1 MPEIQINRL
10 SKLTKMNPEN
20 NLPENEVEE
29 LSPDDSSSIE
39 DFIKE
44 LERKEKDLHISSD
57 LVVEIEDDEPE
68 EPDTAE
74 LLKFLDTCKG
84 LNPSNGVRDNKKE
97 IEPYKDIA
105 PYKEEVSRLE
115 NEVEKL
121 RRQISKFETER
132 LEAGEAAR
140 RRQYDFD
147 NYRKRT
153 ERERGEIHRN
163 LLSNIATEVL
173 PVLDNLSRALESA
186 SGLSG
191 KKSND
196 FQQFIDG
203 VGLVNQQLNEVLE
216 EMGIQPIISVGEQF
230 DPNFHE
236 AVAAEQNDSFPPHT
250 VIAEMLRGYRIDDK
264 IIRHS
269 LVKVSTASPIPQAAA
284 AAEVETE

>member
-1 MPEIQINRL
+1 M
-10 SKLTKMNPEN
+10 KPEN
-20 NLPENEVEE
+20 NLPENQIEE
-29 LSPDDSSSIE
+29 LLLDGSSSIE

-44 LERKEKDLHISSD
+44 LEKKEKDLQISSD
-57 LVVEIEDDEPE
+57 LVVEIEESEPE

-74 LLKFLDTCKG
+74 LLKFLETSHA
-84 LNPSNGVRDNKKE
+84 LNPANGARQKTNE
-97 IEPYKDIA
+97 ILPYQKD
-105 PYKEEVSRLE
+105 VSRLE

-121 RRQISKFETER
+121 RRQISKSETER
-132 LEAGEAAR
+132 LEVNELAR

-153 ERERGEIHRN
+153 ERERSEIHRN
-163 LLSNIATEVL
+163 LLSNVATEVL

-186 SGLSG
+186 SNFSG
-191 KKSND
+191 EKSND
-196 FQQFIDG
+196 FQQFVDG

-216 EMGIQPIISVGEQF
+216 EMGIQPIISVGEPF

-236 AVAAEQNDSFPPHT
+236 AVAAEQNDAFPPHT

-269 LVKVSTASPIPQAAA
+269 LVKVSTSPFSQVSAADA
-284 AAEVETE
+284 ETE